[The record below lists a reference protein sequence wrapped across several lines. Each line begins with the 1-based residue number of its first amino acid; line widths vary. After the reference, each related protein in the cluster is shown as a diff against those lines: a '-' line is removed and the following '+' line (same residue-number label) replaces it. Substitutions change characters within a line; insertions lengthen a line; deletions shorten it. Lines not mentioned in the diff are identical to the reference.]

1 MHLTKNR
8 NSTCRYN
15 TTQRLAQKWKNKK
28 RKRRTSIKFP
38 AEQFKLSSLE
48 ENRTHFLEAALASAL
63 ASANVFALM
72 NIRTWRAFPL
82 RDDFF
87 RLRSSA
93 PPTLRCR

>member
-15 TTQRLAQKWKNKK
+15 TTQRLGSAEMKNKK

-48 ENRTHFLEAALASAL
+48 ENRTHFLEAALASP
-63 ASANVFALM
+63 NVFALM
-72 NIRTWRAFPL
+72 TIRTWRAFPL

-93 PPTLRCR
+93 PPALRCR